1 MTFIKLELCLTGVF
15 IALFVLSAKL
25 RVWLSLLLC
34 GWLDFHSSTFWQLL
48 CSLPQEC
55 PQCHQMVGAS
65 EIGVVAPKFGN
76 RTLWHPSCFVCC
88 VCEELLVDLT
98 YCVHDDLLYCE
109 RHYAE
114 QLKPRC
120 AACDE
125 VSPNTVHVS
134 PCKHTSCRGIW
145 CVCGSR

>member
-1 MTFIKLELCLTGVF
+1 MKLSGVWLRCL
-15 IALFVLSAKL
+15 IAVSILSAKFC
-25 RVWLSLLLC
+25 VWLFLLPC
-34 GWLDFHSSTFWQLL
+34 GWLEFCSYTFWLLL

-125 VSPNTVHVS
+125 VSLNIAG
-134 PCKHTSCRGIW
+134 TSHSETCLVAGSD
-145 CVCGSR
+145 VCGSR

>member
-1 MTFIKLELCLTGVF
+1 
-15 IALFVLSAKL
+15 
-25 RVWLSLLLC
+25 
-34 GWLDFHSSTFWQLL
+34 
-48 CSLPQEC
+48 
-55 PQCHQMVGAS
+55 MVATS

-76 RTLWHPSCFVCC
+76 RTLWHPPCFVCC

-98 YCVHDDLLYCE
+98 YCVHDDLVYCE

-125 VSPNTVHVS
+125 VSLKTAVLATVNV
-134 PCKHTSCRGIW
+134 SCRGIW
-145 CVCGSR
+145 CDRR